1 MPSREARGG
10 GRREGNGQGGVRY
23 IIRNTV
29 RRRFPNFFLLKKFL
43 RSDTESA
50 EGHRNSESKKE
61 EGEEKGE
68 AAAEGEEEVDGQKKK
83 AGLGAR

>member
-10 GRREGNGQGGVRY
+10 GRREGHGQGGVRY

-29 RRRFPNFFLLKKFL
+29 RRRFPNFFKKKFL

-68 AAAEGEEEVDGQKKK
+68 AAAEGEEVDGQKKT

>member
-1 MPSREARGG
+1 M
-10 GRREGNGQGGVRY
+10 RY

-29 RRRFPNFFLLKKFL
+29 RRRFPNFFKKKFL